1 MSTIKRLAWNY
12 KFLFL
17 SIIFLDRFSKW
28 YAMQQWQVPLQIN
41 QFLTFELAYNRG
53 ISWGMF
59 HSSSDLVFVLVSIV
73 IGVVT
78 FLVAG
83 TAWIRFM
90 NGQSIIGELLVVAG
104 STSNLIDRVLY
115 GGVVDFILL
124 SYGEWS
130 WPVFNFADMAIVL
143 GVFVMIWEHYRS

>member
-1 MSTIKRLAWNY
+1 MSTIKRSAWNY
-12 KFLFL
+12 AFLFL
-17 SIIFLDRFSKW
+17 IIILLDRLSKW
-28 YAMQQWQVPLQIN
+28 YALQQWQVPMHIN

-59 HSSSDLVFVLVSIV
+59 HSASDFVFVLVSIA

-78 FLVAG
+78 LFVAG

-104 STSNLIDRVLY
+104 SVSNLIDRVLY

-143 GVFVMIWEHYRS
+143 GVGVMIWEHYRS

>member
-1 MSTIKRLAWNY
+1 MSKLKRSLWNY
-12 KFLFL
+12 VFLFFG
-17 SIIFLDRFSKW
+17 IILLDRLSKW
-28 YAMQQWQVPLQIN
+28 YAMQQWQVPLHIN

-59 HSSSDLVFVLVSIV
+59 HSSNDFVFVLVSIA

-78 FLVAG
+78 LIVASS
-83 TAWIRFM
+83 AWIRFM

-104 STSNLIDRVLY
+104 SVSNLIDRALY

-124 SYGEWS
+124 SYGDWS

-143 GVFVMIWEHYRS
+143 GVGVMIWERNES

>member
-1 MSTIKRLAWNY
+1 MSRIKRFLWNY
-12 KFLFL
+12 KFLFFG
-17 SIIFLDRFSKW
+17 IILLDRISKW
-28 YAMQQWQVPLQIN
+28 YAMQQWQVPLHIN

-59 HSSSDLVFVLVSIV
+59 HSSNDFVFVLVSIA

-78 FLVAG
+78 LIVASS
-83 TAWIRFM
+83 AWIRFM

-104 STSNLIDRVLY
+104 SVSNLIDRALY

-124 SYGEWS
+124 SYGDWS

-143 GVFVMIWEHYRS
+143 GVFVMIVEHYRS

>member
-1 MSTIKRLAWNY
+1 MSKLKRSLWNY
-12 KFLFL
+12 AFLFFGIVL
-17 SIIFLDRFSKW
+17 LDRLSKW
-28 YAMQQWQVPLQIN
+28 YAMQQWQVPLHIN

-59 HSSSDLVFVLVSIV
+59 HNSSDFVFAIVSIT

-78 FLVAG
+78 LLVAG

-124 SYGEWS
+124 SYGELS

-143 GVFVMIWEHYRS
+143 GVGVMMWEHYKS